1 MSLSPFQNH
10 YYNNDL
16 DKIVTFEPLNTT
28 YTTITH
34 GTEYRFPLSKLPK
47 IIFLFMNYYGICYT
61 FTFITNTTMTSEQN
75 TISIKCNIESTNV
88 LIVNSTHDIV
98 FIGAYG
104 LV

>member
-1 MSLSPFQNH
+1 
-10 YYNNDL
+10 
-16 DKIVTFEPLNTT
+16 
-28 YTTITH
+28 
-34 GTEYRFPLSKLPK
+34 
-47 IIFLFMNYYGICYT
+47 MNYYGTYYT

-75 TISIKCNIESTNV
+75 TISIKCTIESTNI